1 MDAIDIELDGLRQ
14 QFQEQIDFF
23 RAKLNL
29 PTERW
34 DDIRTRAND
43 RAFYVAGAQKADLL
57 SDLRKA
63 VDTAIQGGSIG
74 EFRKAFNEAVNK
86 SGWAGWTGQG
96 TKAGE
101 AWRTRVIYQTNIA
114 TSYAAGRWAQ
124 LNDPDLVRVRPFLRY
139 VHSDSVLT
147 PRPQHKAWGDS
158 GLTLPRD
165 HPFWRTHFPP
175 NGWGCQCRVTAVRLP
190 RDTDAKAPP
199 EGWDAIDPKTGE
211 QVGIDK
217 GWGYAPG
224 ANTSTPYRKFIEDK
238 LLSVDAPIGAAM
250 AASLASVLQAETLA
264 TWQKLFDSTRSTLQA
279 KNEAAMV
286 HTLSPAVIAEL
297 KKQGIQLDNA
307 AVWIRDAELMHALRD
322 TKTARGVT
330 LSEDVLRNL
339 PIELNAATP
348 YLDTQDLA
356 LVYAIDLGEQLG
368 KVVVRVNYNEK
379 GRFDGERQKIVSNFI
394 STAGVVKIVNITKD
408 ARYLK
413 LGG

>member
-1 MDAIDIELDGLRQ
+1 MDAPDIELDGLRQ

-34 DDIRTRAND
+34 DDIQTRAND

-74 EFRKAFNEAVNK
+74 EFRKAFNQAVNK

-96 TKAGE
+96 TEAGE

-124 LNDPDLVRVRPFLRY
+124 LNDPDLAAVRPFWRY
-139 VHSDSVLT
+139 IHSDSVLT
-147 PRPQHKAWGDS
+147 PRPQHKSWGDS

-175 NGWGCQCRVTAVRLP
+175 NGWNCQCRVTAVRLP
-190 RDTDAKAPP
+190 RGTDAKTPP
-199 EGWDAIDPKTGE
+199 EGWDAIDPKTGAPI
-211 QVGIDK
+211 GIDK

-224 ANTSTPYRKFIEDK
+224 ANTATPFRKFIEDK
-238 LLSVDAPIGAAM
+238 LLAVDAPIGAAM
-250 AASLASVLQAETLA
+250 AASLANVLQAETLA
-264 TWQKLFDSTRSTLQA
+264 TWQKLFDATRGTLQA
-279 KNEAAMV
+279 KNDAAMV

-297 KKQGIQLDNA
+297 KKQGIQVNNA
-307 AVWIRDAELMHALRD
+307 AVWMRDAKLIHALRD
-322 TKTARGVT
+322 TKTARGAT
-330 LSEDVLRNL
+330 LSEDFLRNL
-339 PIELNAATP
+339 PTELNSATP

-356 LVYAIDLGEQLG
+356 LVYAIDLGDQLG
-368 KVVVRVNYNEK
+368 KVVVRINYNEK
-379 GRFDGERQKIVSNFI
+379 VHFDGERQNIVSNFV
-394 STAGVVKIVNITKD
+394 STGGVVEIANITKD

-413 LGG
+413 LGV